1 MENNFIG
8 IYENAIPVDL
18 CNQMITFFDD
28 LHKSGFTKNRQDF
41 DLASK
46 TEKEDDALF
55 FSEIMKM
62 ETYAITNVFLNNF
75 WGNAYFNYSKKYSI
89 LNNLNAHK
97 IYDIKIQ
104 KTQIGGG
111 YHVWHCE
118 QSTRE
123 TANRLLAF
131 VIYLN
136 DVDEG
141 GETEFLYY
149 PKRVLAKAGTV
160 LLFPSSFSHTHRG
173 NPPISNTKYIATGWV
188 EF

>member
-8 IYENAIPVDL
+8 IYENSIPIDL
-18 CNQMITFFDD
+18 CNQIIRFFDD

-41 DLASK
+41 DLVEK

-55 FSEIMKM
+55 YTEIMQI

-75 WGNAYFNYSKKYSI
+75 WKNAYFNYSKKYSI
-89 LNNLNAHK
+89 LNKLNEHK
-97 IYDIKIQ
+97 IYDLKVQ
-104 KTQIGGG
+104 KTQVGGG

-123 TANRLLAF
+123 SANRLLAF
-131 VIYLN
+131 VAYLN

-149 PKRVLAKAGTV
+149 PKRVSAKAGTV
-160 LLFPSSFSHTHRG
+160 LLFPSAFTHTHRG